1 MDDNKPKQQALNS
14 LTELTGL
21 INGHLDTIE
30 KEKEKQK
37 KFKEMLD
44 GILGNDPG
52 YQEKDTKAKEAIRE
66 KSNIKSQ
73 ILKQPQ
79 AYDLNF
85 KIKEG
90 RVELKQLEIELSKFL
105 AEYQKA
111 SGSDS
116 FEDASG
122 ETHQIVY
129 IAKLVSRTHLNDENP
144 K

>member
-1 MDDNKPKQQALNS
+1 MDNKPKQQTLNS
-14 LTELTGL
+14 LNELTGL
-21 INGHLDTIE
+21 INGHMETIGRE
-30 KEKEKQK
+30 KDKLRKV
-37 KFKEMLD
+37 KEMLD
-44 GILGNDPG
+44 GILNNDEV
-52 YQEKDTKAKEAIRE
+52 YQEKEKLSKDAARE
-66 KSNIKSQ
+66 KQNVKSN

-90 RVELKQLEIELSKFL
+90 RLELKQLEAELSKFL
-105 AEYQKA
+105 SEYQKA

-122 ETHQIVY
+122 ETHQIVFT
-129 IAKLVSRTHLNDENP
+129 ARLASKTHLSDENF

>member
-1 MDDNKPKQQALNS
+1 MDDNKPKQQSLNS

-21 INGHLDTIE
+21 INGHLDTID
-30 KEKEKQK
+30 KERDKQK
-37 KFKEMLD
+37 KYKEMLD
-44 GILGNDPG
+44 GILTNDSN
-52 YQEKDTKAKEAIRE
+52 YQEKDTKAKEAAKE
-66 KSNIKSQ
+66 KANVKSN

-90 RVELKQLEIELSKFL
+90 RVELKQLETELSKFL
-105 AEYQKA
+105 SEYQKI

-116 FEDASG
+116 FEDANG

-129 IAKLVSRTHLNDENP
+129 IAKLVGRTHLNDENF

>member
-1 MDDNKPKQQALNS
+1 MDNKPKQQTLNS
-14 LTELTGL
+14 LNELTGL
-21 INGHLDTIE
+21 INGHLETIGRE
-30 KEKEKQK
+30 KEKLRKH
-37 KFKEMLD
+37 KEMLD
-44 GILGNDPG
+44 GILNNDEV
-52 YQEKDTKAKEAIRE
+52 YQEKEKLAKDAARE
-66 KSNIKSQ
+66 KQNIKSN

-90 RVELKQLEIELSKFL
+90 RLELKQLDAELSKFL
-105 AEYQKA
+105 SEYQRA

-122 ETHQIVY
+122 ETHQIVFT
-129 IAKLVSRTHLNDENP
+129 ARLAGKTHLNDENS

>member
-1 MDDNKPKQQALNS
+1 MDNKPKQQTLNS
-14 LTELTGL
+14 LNELTGL
-21 INGHLDTIE
+21 INGHMETIDRE
-30 KEKEKQK
+30 KDKLRKV
-37 KFKEMLD
+37 KEMLD
-44 GILGNDPG
+44 GILNNDEA
-52 YQEKDTKAKEAIRE
+52 YQEKEKLAKDAARE
-66 KSNIKSQ
+66 KQNVKSN

-90 RVELKQLEIELSKFL
+90 RVELKQLEAELSKFL
-105 AEYQKA
+105 SEYQKA

-122 ETHQIVY
+122 ETHQIVFT
-129 IAKLVSRTHLNDENP
+129 ARLAGKTHLSDENF